1 VADGNKYV
9 SLNMICHNGI
19 NVIKLLYFL
28 SCSLLGSYYCHFK
41 FISEVVETAKYCN
54 QEKVGMLAL
63 LLHQSLPMIVGTIE
77 GHQNRHVAAV
87 GVRFRL
93 ESHCF

>member
-1 VADGNKYV
+1 
-9 SLNMICHNGI
+9 MIYRSRVLFTH
-19 NVIKLLYFL
+19 LLYLFVL
-28 SCSLLGSYYCHFK
+28 QFPFGSYYCHFQ

-54 QEKVGMLAL
+54 REKVGMLAM
-63 LLHQSLPMIVGTIE
+63 LLHQSLPMIVGTKE

-93 ESHCF
+93 EALCFSNSNFGL